1 MLHESMQ
8 SSWLPRDNAQ
18 TPETAAAS
26 GAADSSP
33 DGAPSTTPATTGN
46 TLGTT
51 PTTAPHTRTAAATH
65 ATPATKQCYEFFA
78 TCPRGFEQLLARE
91 LASLQLDRI
100 RPLSGRV
107 SFFATVF
114 DGYRAC
120 LCSRIA
126 SRVICVIARVDAS
139 CAEELYQHVSAI
151 RWEDH
156 ITQYTRIAVSAHGT
170 NTKLT
175 NTQFVALKTKDAI
188 VDTCLAHTGWRP
200 EIDVHTPNLTIDVHL
215 SQNRA
220 TIGIDFSGSALCIRG
235 YERKLAAPR
244 PQAAGKSSVRG
255 GLSGRGFLAANPFD
269 KHKSAAS
276 SPSLRSDYA
285 CALLSYAR
293 WFAACRHPHPTLVV
307 LSTSH
312 KELIVE
318 AVAQA
323 LGVAPGKQR
332 MHWGFEGWKQHNAQS
347 WKRALAQS
355 ETHERTQQEQVGC
368 VHVQV
373 LTIDAAHTMRTDA
386 LIAALRSYGVN
397 PDYVDIRSAP
407 LDAGAQPA
415 KGMAQKTATGTRT
428 DGAAAD
434 EQEPCYIADVTAAHV
449 YNDAAC
455 CQALVQLRSF
465 IAYVDAQTQ
474 TLTQIHVQK
483 PAQTQPQTDA
493 TGPAL
498 AQPQLQEELQE
509 QLKTQAAAVVY
520 APADLLALLRETH
533 YPMQQ
538 APLLTQKGRDS
549 MTFAQ
554 LRGNAHTKAQVV
566 LAGDFS
572 NGEKRTY
579 SVLDEGAQQFA
590 DRLKKMY
597 KQRRSAAQAQ
607 DVSCYRIYDCDLP
620 DFALSI
626 DMYTEDAGYLSEFG
640 RGHHEP
646 AQFLMIDE
654 YAAPR
659 EIDANKAKRRLY
671 DAIQLAS
678 FICNVPYTRIYV
690 NKRTRSKGG
699 SQYSEQAQS
708 LKTAPKARM
717 NSSDDRDGRGALTR
731 IPAGAHLIDEG
742 GLCFEVNF
750 TERHD
755 CGIFL
760 DLRDIRSE
768 IRETAK
774 QTHGSKRFLNLFA
787 YTGTSTCYAAD
798 GGAKFTTTVDMSAP
812 SLAWARRN
820 MARNGF
826 TGSEHEFV
834 QADVLE
840 WVQDMRHSAN
850 RWDLILCDV
859 PTFSNSSRM
868 KRSSWDVQRDHA
880 ELIITLSRLLT
891 KNGKAIFS
899 CNLRTF
905 TLDADTLAKARV
917 HVEPLGSASV
927 PFDFARSKHVH
938 RAFIITREQ
947 SA

>member
-1 MLHESMQ
+1 MLYESMQ
-8 SSWLPRDNAQ
+8 SSLLPRDNEQ
-18 TPETAAAS
+18 TNKASAARDALADASTSTA
-26 GAADSSP
+26 
-33 DGAPSTTPATTGN
+33 
-46 TLGTT
+46 
-51 PTTAPHTRTAAATH
+51 TAE
-65 ATPATKQCYEFFA
+65 QCYEFFA

-91 LASLQLDRI
+91 LASLQLERI

-107 SFFATVF
+107 SFFGTVP

-126 SRVICVIARVDAS
+126 SRIICVIARVDAS
-139 CAEELYQHVSAI
+139 CAEELYHNVCAI

-200 EIDVHTPNLTIDVHL
+200 EIDVHSPNLTIDVHL

-220 TIGIDFSGSALCIRG
+220 TVGIDFSGTALCIRG

-244 PQAAGKSSVRG
+244 PQGAGKSSVRG
-255 GLSGRGFLAANPFD
+255 GFSGRGFSDRGFLAANSFD
-269 KHKSAAS
+269 KRTSAAA

-293 WFAACRHPHPTLVV
+293 WFATCRHPHPTLVV

-355 ETHERTQQEQVGC
+355 ETQERAQQEQVGC

-407 LDAGAQPA
+407 LDASARSA
-415 KGMAQKTATGTRT
+415 NVIARKTAGTN
-428 DGAAAD
+428 
-434 EQEPCYIADVTAAHV
+434 EQELCYIADVTAAHV
-449 YNDAAC
+449 HNDAAC
-455 CQALVQLRSF
+455 CQALAQLRSF
-465 IAYVDAQTQ
+465 IAYVDAQAQTQ
-474 TLTQIHVQK
+474 AQEQLETGATEPVSANTQLQE
-483 PAQTQPQTDA
+483 QTQPQ
-493 TGPAL
+493 
-498 AQPQLQEELQE
+498 AQ
-509 QLKTQAAAVVY
+509 TQAAAVVY

-549 MTFAQ
+549 MTCAQ
-554 LRGNAHTKAQVV
+554 LKGNAHTQAQVV
-566 LAGDFS
+566 LAGDFT
-572 NGEKRTY
+572 NGEKRSY

-597 KQRRSAAQAQ
+597 KQRRAAAQAQ

-626 DMYTEDAGYLSEFG
+626 DMYAEDADYVREFG

-659 EIDANKAKRRLY
+659 EIDAHKAKRRLY

-678 FICNVPYTRIYV
+678 LICNVPYARIYV
-690 NKRTRSKGG
+690 HKRTRAKGG

-708 LKTAPKARM
+708 TKFAPKPRID
-717 NSSDDRDGRGALTR
+717 SRDERDECRALTR

-768 IRETAK
+768 IREMAK

>member
-1 MLHESMQ
+1 MLYESMQ
-8 SSWLPRDNAQ
+8 SSLLPRDNEQTNKASAARDAQ
-18 TPETAAAS
+18 ADAS
-26 GAADSSP
+26 T
-33 DGAPSTTPATTGN
+33 STATTE
-46 TLGTT
+46 
-51 PTTAPHTRTAAATH
+51 
-65 ATPATKQCYEFFA
+65 QCYEFFA

-91 LASLQLDRI
+91 LASLQLERI

-107 SFFATVF
+107 SFFGTVP

-120 LCSRIA
+120 VCSRIA
-126 SRVICVIARVDAS
+126 SRIICVIARVDAS
-139 CAEELYQHVSAI
+139 CAEELYHNVCAI

-200 EIDVHTPNLTIDVHL
+200 EIDVHSPNLTIDVHL

-220 TIGIDFSGSALCIRG
+220 TVGIDFSGTALCIRG

-244 PQAAGKSSVRG
+244 PQGAGKSSVRG
-255 GLSGRGFLAANPFD
+255 EFSGRGISDRGFLAANSFD
-269 KHKSAAS
+269 KRTSAAA

-293 WFAACRHPHPTLVV
+293 WFATCRHPHPTLVV

-355 ETHERTQQEQVGC
+355 ETHERAQQEQVGC

-407 LDAGAQPA
+407 LDASARSA
-415 KGMAQKTATGTRT
+415 NVIAQKTAGTNAS
-428 DGAAAD
+428 AATN

-449 YNDAAC
+449 HNDASC
-455 CQALVQLRSF
+455 CQALAQLRSF
-465 IAYVDAQTQ
+465 IAYVDAQAQTQ
-474 TLTQIHVQK
+474 AQEQLETGATEPVSANTQLQEQTQ
-483 PAQTQPQTDA
+483 PQAQTQP
-493 TGPAL
+493 
-498 AQPQLQEELQE
+498 
-509 QLKTQAAAVVY
+509 AAVVY

-538 APLLTQKGRDS
+538 EPLLTQKGRDS

-554 LRGNAHTKAQVV
+554 LRENARTRTHVV

-678 FICNVPYTRIYV
+678 LICNVPYTRIYV
-690 NKRTRSKGG
+690 HKRTRAKGG

-768 IRETAK
+768 IREMAK

-812 SLAWARRN
+812 SLAWAQRN

-826 TGSEHEFV
+826 TGSEYEFV

-905 TLDADTLAKARV
+905 TLDADTLEKARV

-938 RAFIITREQ
+938 HAFIITREQ

>member
-1 MLHESMQ
+1 MLYESMQ
-8 SSWLPRDNAQ
+8 SSLLPRDNEQ
-18 TPETAAAS
+18 TNKASAARDALADASTSTA
-26 GAADSSP
+26 
-33 DGAPSTTPATTGN
+33 
-46 TLGTT
+46 
-51 PTTAPHTRTAAATH
+51 TAE
-65 ATPATKQCYEFFA
+65 QCYEFFA

-91 LASLQLDRI
+91 LASLQLERI

-107 SFFATVF
+107 SFFGTVP

-126 SRVICVIARVDAS
+126 SRIICVIARVDAS
-139 CAEELYQHVSAI
+139 CAEALYHNVCAI

-200 EIDVHTPNLTIDVHL
+200 EIDVHSPNLTIDVHL

-220 TIGIDFSGSALCIRG
+220 TVGIDFSGTALCIRG

-244 PQAAGKSSVRG
+244 PQGAGKSSVRG
-255 GLSGRGFLAANPFD
+255 GFSGRGISDRGFLAANSFD
-269 KHKSAAS
+269 KRTSAAA

-293 WFAACRHPHPTLVV
+293 WFATCRHPHPTLVV

-355 ETHERTQQEQVGC
+355 ETHERAQQEQVGR

-407 LDAGAQPA
+407 LDASARSA
-415 KGMAQKTATGTRT
+415 NVIAQKTAGTNAS
-428 DGAAAD
+428 AATN

-449 YNDAAC
+449 HNDASC
-455 CQALVQLRSF
+455 CQALAQLRSF
-465 IAYVDAQTQ
+465 IAYVDAQAQTQ
-474 TLTQIHVQK
+474 AQEQLETGATEPVSANTQLQEQTQ
-483 PAQTQPQTDA
+483 PQAQTQP
-493 TGPAL
+493 
-498 AQPQLQEELQE
+498 
-509 QLKTQAAAVVY
+509 AAVVY

-538 APLLTQKGRDS
+538 EPLLTQKGRDS

-554 LRGNAHTKAQVV
+554 LRENARTRTHVV

-678 FICNVPYTRIYV
+678 LICNVPYTRIYV
-690 NKRTRSKGG
+690 HKRTRAKGG

-768 IRETAK
+768 IREMAK

-812 SLAWARRN
+812 SLAWAQRN

-826 TGSEHEFV
+826 TGSEHDFV

-917 HVEPLGSASV
+917 HVEPLGNASV

-938 RAFIITREQ
+938 HAFIITREQ

>member
-1 MLHESMQ
+1 MLYESMQ
-8 SSWLPRDNAQ
+8 SSLLPRDNEQTNKASAARDAQ
-18 TPETAAAS
+18 ADASTSTA
-26 GAADSSP
+26 
-33 DGAPSTTPATTGN
+33 
-46 TLGTT
+46 
-51 PTTAPHTRTAAATH
+51 TAE
-65 ATPATKQCYEFFA
+65 QCYEFFA

-91 LASLQLDRI
+91 LASLQLERI

-107 SFFATVF
+107 SFFGTVP

-126 SRVICVIARVDAS
+126 SRIICVIARVDAS
-139 CAEELYQHVSAI
+139 CAEELYHNVCAI

-200 EIDVHTPNLTIDVHL
+200 EIDVHSPNLTIDVHL

-220 TIGIDFSGSALCIRG
+220 TVGIDFSGTALCIRG

-244 PQAAGKSSVRG
+244 PQGAGKSSVRG
-255 GLSGRGFLAANPFD
+255 GFSGRGFSDRGFFAANSFD
-269 KHKSAAS
+269 KRTSAAA

-293 WFAACRHPHPTLVV
+293 WFATCRHPHPTLVV

-318 AVAQA
+318 AIAQA

-355 ETHERTQQEQVGC
+355 ETQERAQQEQVEC

-373 LTIDAAHTMRTDA
+373 LTIDATHTMRTDA

-407 LDAGAQPA
+407 LDASARSA
-415 KGMAQKTATGTRT
+415 NVIARKTAGTNAS
-428 DGAAAD
+428 AATN

-449 YNDAAC
+449 HNDAAC
-455 CQALVQLRSF
+455 CQALAQLRSF
-465 IAYVDAQTQ
+465 IAYVDAQAQTQ
-474 TLTQIHVQK
+474 AQEQLETGATEPVSANTQLQEQTQ
-483 PAQTQPQTDA
+483 PQAQTQP
-493 TGPAL
+493 
-498 AQPQLQEELQE
+498 
-509 QLKTQAAAVVY
+509 AAVVY

-538 APLLTQKGRDS
+538 EPLLTQKGRDS

-554 LRGNAHTKAQVV
+554 LRENARTRTHVV

-678 FICNVPYTRIYV
+678 LICNVPYTRIYV
-690 NKRTRSKGG
+690 HKRTRAKGG

-768 IRETAK
+768 IREMAK

-812 SLAWARRN
+812 SLAWAQRN

-905 TLDADTLAKARV
+905 TLDADTLEKARV
-917 HVEPLGSASV
+917 HVEPLGNASV

-938 RAFIITREQ
+938 HAFIITREQ
-947 SA
+947 NA

>member
-1 MLHESMQ
+1 MLYESMQ
-8 SSWLPRDNAQ
+8 SSMLPRDNEQ
-18 TPETAAAS
+18 TNKASAARDALADASTSTA
-26 GAADSSP
+26 
-33 DGAPSTTPATTGN
+33 
-46 TLGTT
+46 
-51 PTTAPHTRTAAATH
+51 TAE
-65 ATPATKQCYEFFA
+65 QCYEFFA

-107 SFFATVF
+107 SFFGTVF

-126 SRVICVIARVDAS
+126 SRIICVIARVDAS
-139 CAEELYQHVSAI
+139 CAEELYQHVCAI

-200 EIDVHTPNLTIDVHL
+200 EIDVHAPNLTIDVHL

-220 TIGIDFSGSALCIRG
+220 TVGIDFSGTALCIRG

-244 PQAAGKSSVRG
+244 PQAAGKSGVRG

-355 ETHERTQQEQVGC
+355 ETHERAQQEQVEC

-415 KGMAQKTATGTRT
+415 KANVQKTAAAGAGTGTRT

-449 YNDAAC
+449 HNDAAC

-465 IAYVDAQTQ
+465 IAYVDVQTQ
-474 TLTQIHVQK
+474 T
-483 PAQTQPQTDA
+483 QP
-493 TGPAL
+493 
-498 AQPQLQEELQE
+498 QEELQE

-549 MTFAQ
+549 MTCAQ
-554 LRGNAHTKAQVV
+554 LKGNAHTQAQVV
-566 LAGDFS
+566 LAGDFT
-572 NGEKRTY
+572 NGEKRSY

-597 KQRRSAAQAQ
+597 KQRRAAAQAQ

-626 DMYTEDAGYLSEFG
+626 DMYAEDADYVREFG
-640 RGHHEP
+640 RAYHEP

-659 EIDANKAKRRLY
+659 EIDAHKAKRRLY

-678 FICNVPYTRIYV
+678 LICNVPYARIYV
-690 NKRTRSKGG
+690 HKRTRAKGG

-708 LKTAPKARM
+708 TKFVPKPRID
-717 NSSDDRDGRGALTR
+717 SRDDCDERRVLTR
-731 IPAGAHLIDEG
+731 IPAGSHLIDEG

-768 IRETAK
+768 IREMAK

>member
-18 TPETAAAS
+18 ANETAAASGAAS

-33 DGAPSTTPATTGN
+33 DGAPSTSPATAGTTLDTTPAT
-46 TLGTT
+46 
-51 PTTAPHTRTAAATH
+51 APHARTAAAH
-65 ATPATKQCYEFFA
+65 ATPTTKQCYEFFA

-107 SFFATVF
+107 SFFGTVF

-126 SRVICVIARVDAS
+126 SRIICVIARVDAS
-139 CAEELYQHVSAI
+139 CAEELYQHVCAI

-200 EIDVHTPNLTIDVHL
+200 EIDVHAPNLTIDVHL

-220 TIGIDFSGSALCIRG
+220 TVGIDFSGTALCIRG

-244 PQAAGKSSVRG
+244 PQAAGKSGVRG
-255 GLSGRGFLAANPFD
+255 GLSGRGFLAANSFD
-269 KHKSAAS
+269 KRTSAAA

-293 WFAACRHPHPTLVV
+293 WFATCRHPHPTLVV

-355 ETHERTQQEQVGC
+355 ETQERAQQEQVGC

-407 LDAGAQPA
+407 LDASARSA
-415 KGMAQKTATGTRT
+415 NVIARKTAGTNAS
-428 DGAAAD
+428 AATN

-449 YNDAAC
+449 HNDASC
-455 CQALVQLRSF
+455 CQALAQLRSF
-465 IAYVDAQTQ
+465 IAYVDAQAQTQ
-474 TLTQIHVQK
+474 AQEQLETGATEPVSANTQLQEQTQ
-483 PAQTQPQTDA
+483 PQAQTQP
-493 TGPAL
+493 
-498 AQPQLQEELQE
+498 
-509 QLKTQAAAVVY
+509 AAVVY

-538 APLLTQKGRDS
+538 EPLLTQKGRDS

-554 LRGNAHTKAQVV
+554 LRENARTRTHVV

-678 FICNVPYTRIYV
+678 LICNVPYTRIYV
-690 NKRTRSKGG
+690 HKRTRAKGG

-717 NSSDDRDGRGALTR
+717 NSSDDRNGRGALTR

-768 IRETAK
+768 IREMAK

>member
-1 MLHESMQ
+1 MLYESMQ
-8 SSWLPRDNAQ
+8 SSMLPRDNEQ
-18 TPETAAAS
+18 TNKASAARDALADASTSTA
-26 GAADSSP
+26 
-33 DGAPSTTPATTGN
+33 
-46 TLGTT
+46 
-51 PTTAPHTRTAAATH
+51 TAE
-65 ATPATKQCYEFFA
+65 QCYEFFA

-107 SFFATVF
+107 SFFGTVF

-126 SRVICVIARVDAS
+126 SRIICVIARVDAS
-139 CAEELYQHVSAI
+139 CAEELYQHVCAI

-200 EIDVHTPNLTIDVHL
+200 EIDVHAPNLTIDVHL

-220 TIGIDFSGSALCIRG
+220 TVGIDFSGTALCIRG

-244 PQAAGKSSVRG
+244 PQAAGKSGVRG

-355 ETHERTQQEQVGC
+355 ETHERAQQEQVEC

-415 KGMAQKTATGTRT
+415 KANVQKTAAAGAGTGTRT

-449 YNDAAC
+449 HNDAAC

-465 IAYVDAQTQ
+465 IAYVDVQTQ
-474 TLTQIHVQK
+474 TLTQTHVQK
-483 PAQTQPQTDA
+483 PAQTQP
-493 TGPAL
+493 
-498 AQPQLQEELQE
+498 QEELQE

-549 MTFAQ
+549 MTCAQ
-554 LRGNAHTKAQVV
+554 LRGNARTQAQVV
-566 LAGDFS
+566 LAGDFT

-597 KQRRSAAQAQ
+597 KQRRAAAQAQ

-626 DMYTEDAGYLSEFG
+626 DMYAEDADYVREFG

-659 EIDANKAKRRLY
+659 EIDAHKAKRRLY

-678 FICNVPYTRIYV
+678 LICNVPYARIYV
-690 NKRTRSKGG
+690 HKRTRAKGG

-708 LKTAPKARM
+708 TKFAPKPRID
-717 NSSDDRDGRGALTR
+717 SRDERDECRALTR

-768 IRETAK
+768 IREMAK

>member
-18 TPETAAAS
+18 ANETAAASGAAS

-33 DGAPSTTPATTGN
+33 DGAPSTSPATAGTTLDTTPAT
-46 TLGTT
+46 
-51 PTTAPHTRTAAATH
+51 APHARTAAAH
-65 ATPATKQCYEFFA
+65 ATPTTKQCYEFFA

-91 LASLQLDRI
+91 LASLQLDRV

-126 SRVICVIARVDAS
+126 SRIICVIARVDAS
-139 CAEELYQHVSAI
+139 CAEELYQHVCAI

-200 EIDVHTPNLTIDVHL
+200 EIDVHAPNLTIDVHL

-220 TIGIDFSGSALCIRG
+220 TVGIDFSGTALCIRG

-244 PQAAGKSSVRG
+244 PQAAGKSGVRG
-255 GLSGRGFLAANPFD
+255 GLSGRGFLAANSFD
-269 KHKSAAS
+269 KRTSAAA

-293 WFAACRHPHPTLVV
+293 WFATCRHPHPTLVV

-355 ETHERTQQEQVGC
+355 ETQERAQQEQVGC

-407 LDAGAQPA
+407 LDASARSA
-415 KGMAQKTATGTRT
+415 NVIARKTAGTNAS
-428 DGAAAD
+428 AATN

-449 YNDAAC
+449 HNDASC
-455 CQALVQLRSF
+455 CQALAQLRSF
-465 IAYVDAQTQ
+465 IAYVDAQAQTQ
-474 TLTQIHVQK
+474 AQEQLETGATEPVSANTQLQEQTQ
-483 PAQTQPQTDA
+483 PQAQTQP
-493 TGPAL
+493 
-498 AQPQLQEELQE
+498 
-509 QLKTQAAAVVY
+509 AAVVY

-538 APLLTQKGRDS
+538 EPLLTQKGRDS

-554 LRGNAHTKAQVV
+554 LRENARTRTHVV

-678 FICNVPYTRIYV
+678 LICNVPYTRIYV
-690 NKRTRSKGG
+690 HKRTRAKGG

-717 NSSDDRDGRGALTR
+717 NSSDDRNGRGALTR

-768 IRETAK
+768 IREMAK

-905 TLDADTLAKARV
+905 TLDADTLEKARV

>member
-1 MLHESMQ
+1 MLYESMQ
-8 SSWLPRDNAQ
+8 SSLLPRNNEQ
-18 TPETAAAS
+18 TNKASAARDALADASTSTA
-26 GAADSSP
+26 
-33 DGAPSTTPATTGN
+33 
-46 TLGTT
+46 
-51 PTTAPHTRTAAATH
+51 TAE
-65 ATPATKQCYEFFA
+65 QCYEFFA

-91 LASLQLDRI
+91 LASLQLERI

-126 SRVICVIARVDAS
+126 SRIICVIARVDAS
-139 CAEELYQHVSAI
+139 CAEELYHNVCAI

-200 EIDVHTPNLTIDVHL
+200 EIDVHSPNLIIDVHL

-220 TIGIDFSGSALCIRG
+220 TVGIDFSGTALCIRG

-244 PQAAGKSSVRG
+244 PQGAGKSSVRG
-255 GLSGRGFLAANPFD
+255 GFSGRGFSDRGFLAANPFD
-269 KHKSAAS
+269 KRTSAAA

-293 WFAACRHPHPTLVV
+293 WFATCRHPHPTLVV

-355 ETHERTQQEQVGC
+355 ETQERAQQEQVGC

-373 LTIDAAHTMRTDA
+373 LTIDAAYIMRTDA

-397 PDYVDIRSAP
+397 PDYVNIRSAP
-407 LDAGAQPA
+407 LDASARSA
-415 KGMAQKTATGTRT
+415 NVIAQKTAGTNAS
-428 DGAAAD
+428 AATN

-449 YNDAAC
+449 HNDAAC
-455 CQALVQLRSF
+455 CQALAQLRSF
-465 IAYVDAQTQ
+465 IAYVDAQAQTPAQEQLETGATEPVSANTQ
-474 TLTQIHVQK
+474 LQEQTQPQ
-483 PAQTQPQTDA
+483 AQTQP
-493 TGPAL
+493 
-498 AQPQLQEELQE
+498 
-509 QLKTQAAAVVY
+509 AAVVY

-538 APLLTQKGRDS
+538 EPLLTQKGRDS

-554 LRGNAHTKAQVV
+554 LRENARTRTHVV

-597 KQRRSAAQAQ
+597 KQRRSAAQTQ

-678 FICNVPYTRIYV
+678 LICNVPYTHIYV
-690 NKRTRSKGG
+690 HKRTRSKGG
-699 SQYSEQAQS
+699 SQYSKQAQS

-717 NSSDDRDGRGALTR
+717 NSSDNRDGRGALTR

-768 IRETAK
+768 IREMAK

-812 SLAWARRN
+812 SLAWAQRN

-905 TLDADTLAKARV
+905 TLDADTLEKARV

-938 RAFIITREQ
+938 HAFIITREQ

>member
-1 MLHESMQ
+1 MLYESMQ
-8 SSWLPRDNAQ
+8 SSMLPRDNEQ
-18 TPETAAAS
+18 TNKASAARDALADASTSTA
-26 GAADSSP
+26 
-33 DGAPSTTPATTGN
+33 
-46 TLGTT
+46 
-51 PTTAPHTRTAAATH
+51 TAE
-65 ATPATKQCYEFFA
+65 QCYEFFA

-107 SFFATVF
+107 SFFGTVF

-126 SRVICVIARVDAS
+126 SRIICVIARVDAS
-139 CAEELYQHVSAI
+139 CAEELYQHVCAI

-200 EIDVHTPNLTIDVHL
+200 EIDVHAPNLTIDVHL

-220 TIGIDFSGSALCIRG
+220 TVGIDFSGTALCIRG

-244 PQAAGKSSVRG
+244 PQAAGKSGVRG

-355 ETHERTQQEQVGC
+355 ETHERAQQEQVEC

-415 KGMAQKTATGTRT
+415 KANVQKTAAAGAGTGTRT

-449 YNDAAC
+449 HNDAAC
-455 CQALVQLRSF
+455 CQALAQLRSF
-465 IAYVDAQTQ
+465 IAYVDVQTQ
-474 TLTQIHVQK
+474 T
-483 PAQTQPQTDA
+483 QP
-493 TGPAL
+493 
-498 AQPQLQEELQE
+498 QEELQE

-549 MTFAQ
+549 MTCAQ
-554 LRGNAHTKAQVV
+554 LKGNAHTQAQVV
-566 LAGDFS
+566 LAGDFT
-572 NGEKRTY
+572 NGEKRSY

-597 KQRRSAAQAQ
+597 KQRRAAAQAQ

-626 DMYTEDAGYLSEFG
+626 DMYAEDADYVREFG
-640 RGHHEP
+640 RAYHEP

-659 EIDANKAKRRLY
+659 EIDAHKAKRRLY

-678 FICNVPYTRIYV
+678 LICNVPYARIYV
-690 NKRTRSKGG
+690 HKRTRAKGG

-708 LKTAPKARM
+708 TKFVPKPRID
-717 NSSDDRDGRGALTR
+717 SRDDCDERRVLTR
-731 IPAGAHLIDEG
+731 IPAGSHLIDEG

-768 IRETAK
+768 IREMAK

-812 SLAWARRN
+812 SLAWAQRN

>member
-1 MLHESMQ
+1 
-8 SSWLPRDNAQ
+8 
-18 TPETAAAS
+18 
-26 GAADSSP
+26 
-33 DGAPSTTPATTGN
+33 
-46 TLGTT
+46 
-51 PTTAPHTRTAAATH
+51 
-65 ATPATKQCYEFFA
+65 
-78 TCPRGFEQLLARE
+78 
-91 LASLQLDRI
+91 
-100 RPLSGRV
+100 
-107 SFFATVF
+107 
-114 DGYRAC
+114 
-120 LCSRIA
+120 
-126 SRVICVIARVDAS
+126 
-139 CAEELYQHVSAI
+139 
-151 RWEDH
+151 
-156 ITQYTRIAVSAHGT
+156 
-170 NTKLT
+170 
-175 NTQFVALKTKDAI
+175 
-188 VDTCLAHTGWRP
+188 
-200 EIDVHTPNLTIDVHL
+200 
-215 SQNRA
+215 
-220 TIGIDFSGSALCIRG
+220 
-235 YERKLAAPR
+235 
-244 PQAAGKSSVRG
+244 
-255 GLSGRGFLAANPFD
+255 
-269 KHKSAAS
+269 
-276 SPSLRSDYA
+276 
-285 CALLSYAR
+285 
-293 WFAACRHPHPTLVV
+293 
-307 LSTSH
+307 
-312 KELIVE
+312 
-318 AVAQA
+318 
-323 LGVAPGKQR
+323 

-355 ETHERTQQEQVGC
+355 ETQEHAQQEQVGC

-373 LTIDAAHTMRTDA
+373 LTIDAAHIMRTDA

-407 LDAGAQPA
+407 LDASARSA
-415 KGMAQKTATGTRT
+415 NVIARKTAGTNAS
-428 DGAAAD
+428 AATN

-449 YNDAAC
+449 HNDASC
-455 CQALVQLRSF
+455 CQALAQLRSF
-465 IAYVDAQTQ
+465 IAYVDAQAQTPAQEQLETGATEPVSANTQ
-474 TLTQIHVQK
+474 LQEQTQPQ
-483 PAQTQPQTDA
+483 AQTQP
-493 TGPAL
+493 
-498 AQPQLQEELQE
+498 
-509 QLKTQAAAVVY
+509 AAVVY

-538 APLLTQKGRDS
+538 EPLLTQKGRDS

-554 LRGNAHTKAQVV
+554 LRENARTRTHVV

-678 FICNVPYTRIYV
+678 LICNVPYTRIYV
-690 NKRTRSKGG
+690 HKRTRAKGG

-717 NSSDDRDGRGALTR
+717 NSSDDRNGRGALTR
-731 IPAGAHLIDEG
+731 IPAGAHLINEG

-768 IRETAK
+768 IREMAK

-812 SLAWARRN
+812 SLAWAQRN

-938 RAFIITREQ
+938 HAFIITREQ

>member
-1 MLHESMQ
+1 MLYESMQ
-8 SSWLPRDNAQ
+8 SSLLPRDNEQ
-18 TPETAAAS
+18 TNKASAARDALADASTSTA
-26 GAADSSP
+26 
-33 DGAPSTTPATTGN
+33 
-46 TLGTT
+46 
-51 PTTAPHTRTAAATH
+51 TAE
-65 ATPATKQCYEFFA
+65 QCYEFFA

-91 LASLQLDRI
+91 LASLQLERI

-107 SFFATVF
+107 SFFATVP

-126 SRVICVIARVDAS
+126 SRIICVIARVDAS
-139 CAEELYQHVSAI
+139 CAEELYHNVCAI

-170 NTKLT
+170 NTNLT

-200 EIDVHTPNLTIDVHL
+200 EINVHSPNLTIDVHL

-220 TIGIDFSGSALCIRG
+220 TVGIDFSGTALCIRG

-244 PQAAGKSSVRG
+244 PQGAGKSSVRG
-255 GLSGRGFLAANPFD
+255 GFSDRGFSDRSFLAANSFD
-269 KHKSAAS
+269 KRTSSAA

-293 WFAACRHPHPTLVV
+293 WFATCRHPHPTLVV

-347 WKRALAQS
+347 WKHALAQS
-355 ETHERTQQEQVGC
+355 ETQERAHQEQVEC

-407 LDAGAQPA
+407 LDASARSA
-415 KGMAQKTATGTRT
+415 KAKVQKTAATN
-428 DGAAAD
+428 

-449 YNDAAC
+449 HNDAAC
-455 CQALVQLRSF
+455 CQALVQLRNF
-465 IAYVDAQTQ
+465 IAYVDAQ
-474 TLTQIHVQK
+474 
-483 PAQTQPQTDA
+483 AQTQA
-493 TGPAL
+493 
-498 AQPQLQEELQE
+498 QE
-509 QLKTQAAAVVY
+509 QLKTSTTEPVSANTQLQEQTQAQEQTHPQPAAVVY

-538 APLLTQKGRDS
+538 EPLLTQKGRDS

-554 LRGNAHTKAQVV
+554 LRENARTRTQVV

-597 KQRRSAAQAQ
+597 KQRRSAAQTQ

-678 FICNVPYTRIYV
+678 LICNVPYTRIYV
-690 NKRTRSKGG
+690 HKRTRAKGG

-768 IRETAK
+768 IRELAK

-812 SLAWARRN
+812 SLAWAQRN

-826 TGSEHEFV
+826 TGNEHEFV

-905 TLDADTLAKARV
+905 TLDADTLAKAHV
-917 HVEPLGSASV
+917 HVEPLGNASI

-938 RAFIITREQ
+938 HAFIITREQ

>member
-1 MLHESMQ
+1 MLYESMQ
-8 SSWLPRDNAQ
+8 SSLLPRDNEQ
-18 TPETAAAS
+18 TNKASAARDALADASTSTA
-26 GAADSSP
+26 
-33 DGAPSTTPATTGN
+33 
-46 TLGTT
+46 
-51 PTTAPHTRTAAATH
+51 TAE
-65 ATPATKQCYEFFA
+65 QCYEFFA

-91 LASLQLDRI
+91 LASLQLERI

-107 SFFATVF
+107 SFFGTVP

-126 SRVICVIARVDAS
+126 SRIICVIARVDAS
-139 CAEELYQHVSAI
+139 CAEELYHNVCAI

-200 EIDVHTPNLTIDVHL
+200 EIDVHAPNLTIDVHL

-220 TIGIDFSGSALCIRG
+220 TVGIDFSGTALCIRG

-244 PQAAGKSSVRG
+244 PQGAGKSSVRG
-255 GLSGRGFLAANPFD
+255 GFSGRGFSDRGFLAANPFD
-269 KHKSAAS
+269 KRTSAAA

-293 WFAACRHPHPTLVV
+293 WFATCRHPHPTLVV

-318 AVAQA
+318 AVAQS

-355 ETHERTQQEQVGC
+355 ETQERAQQEQVGR

-407 LDAGAQPA
+407 LDASARSA
-415 KGMAQKTATGTRT
+415 NVIARKTAGTNAS
-428 DGAAAD
+428 AATN

-449 YNDAAC
+449 HNDAAC
-455 CQALVQLRSF
+455 CQALAQLRSF
-465 IAYVDAQTQ
+465 IAYVDAQAQTQ
-474 TLTQIHVQK
+474 AQEQLETGATEPVSANTQLQEQTQ
-483 PAQTQPQTDA
+483 PQAQTQP
-493 TGPAL
+493 
-498 AQPQLQEELQE
+498 
-509 QLKTQAAAVVY
+509 AAVVY

-538 APLLTQKGRDS
+538 EPLLTQKGRDS

-554 LRGNAHTKAQVV
+554 LRENARTRTHVV

-678 FICNVPYTRIYV
+678 LICNVPYTRIYV
-690 NKRTRSKGG
+690 NKRTRAKGG

-768 IRETAK
+768 IREMAK

-812 SLAWARRN
+812 SLAWAQRN

>member
-1 MLHESMQ
+1 MLYESMQ
-8 SSWLPRDNAQ
+8 SSMLPRDNEQ
-18 TPETAAAS
+18 TNKASAARDALADASTSTA
-26 GAADSSP
+26 
-33 DGAPSTTPATTGN
+33 
-46 TLGTT
+46 
-51 PTTAPHTRTAAATH
+51 TAE
-65 ATPATKQCYEFFA
+65 QCYEFFA

-107 SFFATVF
+107 SFFGTVF

-126 SRVICVIARVDAS
+126 SRIICVIARVDAS
-139 CAEELYQHVSAI
+139 CAEELYQHVCAI

-200 EIDVHTPNLTIDVHL
+200 EIDVHAPNLTIDVHL

-220 TIGIDFSGSALCIRG
+220 TVGIDFSGTALCIRG

-244 PQAAGKSSVRG
+244 PQAAGKSGVRG

-355 ETHERTQQEQVGC
+355 ETHERAQQEQVEC

-415 KGMAQKTATGTRT
+415 KANVQKTAAAGAGTGTRT

-449 YNDAAC
+449 HNDAAC

-465 IAYVDAQTQ
+465 IAYVDVQTQ
-474 TLTQIHVQK
+474 T
-483 PAQTQPQTDA
+483 QP
-493 TGPAL
+493 
-498 AQPQLQEELQE
+498 QEELQE

-549 MTFAQ
+549 MTCAQ
-554 LRGNAHTKAQVV
+554 LKGNAHTQAQVV
-566 LAGDFS
+566 LAGDFT
-572 NGEKRTY
+572 NGEKRSY

-597 KQRRSAAQAQ
+597 KQRRAAAQAQ

-626 DMYTEDAGYLSEFG
+626 DMYAEDADYVREFG
-640 RGHHEP
+640 RAYHEP

-659 EIDANKAKRRLY
+659 EIDAHKAKRRLY

-678 FICNVPYTRIYV
+678 LICNVPYTRIYV
-690 NKRTRSKGG
+690 HKRTRSKGG

-731 IPAGAHLIDEG
+731 IPAGAHLIDES

-768 IRETAK
+768 IREMAK

-812 SLAWARRN
+812 SLAWAQRN

>member
-1 MLHESMQ
+1 MLYESMQ
-8 SSWLPRDNAQ
+8 SSMLPRDNEQ
-18 TPETAAAS
+18 TNKASAARDALADASTSTA
-26 GAADSSP
+26 
-33 DGAPSTTPATTGN
+33 
-46 TLGTT
+46 
-51 PTTAPHTRTAAATH
+51 TAE
-65 ATPATKQCYEFFA
+65 QCYEFFA

-107 SFFATVF
+107 SFFGTVF

-126 SRVICVIARVDAS
+126 SRIICVIARVDAS
-139 CAEELYQHVSAI
+139 CAEELYQHVCAI

-200 EIDVHTPNLTIDVHL
+200 EIDVHAPNLTIDVHL

-220 TIGIDFSGSALCIRG
+220 TVGIDFSGTALCIRG

-244 PQAAGKSSVRG
+244 PQAAGKSGVRG

-355 ETHERTQQEQVGC
+355 ETHERAQQEQVEC

-415 KGMAQKTATGTRT
+415 KANVQKTAAAGAGTGTRT

-449 YNDAAC
+449 HNDAAC

-465 IAYVDAQTQ
+465 IAYVDVQTQ
-474 TLTQIHVQK
+474 T
-483 PAQTQPQTDA
+483 QP
-493 TGPAL
+493 
-498 AQPQLQEELQE
+498 QEELQE

-549 MTFAQ
+549 MTCAQ
-554 LRGNAHTKAQVV
+554 LKGNAHTQAQVV
-566 LAGDFS
+566 LAGDFT
-572 NGEKRTY
+572 NGEKRSY

-597 KQRRSAAQAQ
+597 KQRRAAAQAQ

-626 DMYTEDAGYLSEFG
+626 DMYAEDADYVREFG
-640 RGHHEP
+640 RAYHEP

-659 EIDANKAKRRLY
+659 EIDAHKAKRRLY

-678 FICNVPYTRIYV
+678 LICNVPYARIYV
-690 NKRTRSKGG
+690 HKRTRAKGG

-708 LKTAPKARM
+708 TKFVPKPRID
-717 NSSDDRDGRGALTR
+717 SRDDCDERRVLTR
-731 IPAGAHLIDEG
+731 IPAGSHLIDEG

-768 IRETAK
+768 IREMAK

-812 SLAWARRN
+812 SLAWAQRN

-917 HVEPLGSASV
+917 HVEPLGSR
-927 PFDFARSKHVH
+927 ARSEPHH
-938 RAFIITREQ
+938 TSQNA
-947 SA
+947 

>member
-1 MLHESMQ
+1 MLYESMQ
-8 SSWLPRDNAQ
+8 SSLLPRNNEQ
-18 TPETAAAS
+18 TNKASAARDALADASTSTA
-26 GAADSSP
+26 
-33 DGAPSTTPATTGN
+33 
-46 TLGTT
+46 
-51 PTTAPHTRTAAATH
+51 TAE
-65 ATPATKQCYEFFA
+65 QCYEFFA

-91 LASLQLDRI
+91 LASLQLERI

-107 SFFATVF
+107 SFFGTVP

-126 SRVICVIARVDAS
+126 SRIICVIARVDAS
-139 CAEELYQHVSAI
+139 CAEELYHNVCAI

-200 EIDVHTPNLTIDVHL
+200 EIDVHSPNLTIDVHL

-220 TIGIDFSGSALCIRG
+220 TVGIDFSGTALCIRG

-244 PQAAGKSSVRG
+244 PQGAGKSSVRG
-255 GLSGRGFLAANPFD
+255 GFSGRGFSGRGFLAANPFD
-269 KHKSAAS
+269 KRTSAAA

-293 WFAACRHPHPTLVV
+293 WFATCRHPHPTLVV

-312 KELIVE
+312 KELIIE

-355 ETHERTQQEQVGC
+355 ETQERAQQEQVGR

-407 LDAGAQPA
+407 LDASARSA
-415 KGMAQKTATGTRT
+415 NVIARKTAGTNAS
-428 DGAAAD
+428 AATN

-449 YNDAAC
+449 HNDAAC
-455 CQALVQLRSF
+455 CQALAQLRSF
-465 IAYVDAQTQ
+465 IAYVDAQAQTPAQEQLETGATEPVSANTQ
-474 TLTQIHVQK
+474 LQEQTQPQ
-483 PAQTQPQTDA
+483 AQTQP
-493 TGPAL
+493 
-498 AQPQLQEELQE
+498 
-509 QLKTQAAAVVY
+509 AAVVY

-538 APLLTQKGRDS
+538 EPLLTQKGRDS

-554 LRGNAHTKAQVV
+554 LRENARTRTHVV

-678 FICNVPYTRIYV
+678 LICNVPYTRIYV
-690 NKRTRSKGG
+690 HKRTRAKGG

-768 IRETAK
+768 IREMAK

-812 SLAWARRN
+812 SLAWAQRN

-905 TLDADTLAKARV
+905 TLDADTLEKAHV
-917 HVEPLGSASV
+917 HVEPLGNASV

>member
-18 TPETAAAS
+18 TNETAAAS

-33 DGAPSTTPATTGN
+33 DGAPSTTPTTTGN

-126 SRVICVIARVDAS
+126 SRIICVIARVDAS
-139 CAEELYQHVSAI
+139 CAEELYQNVSAI

-200 EIDVHTPNLTIDVHL
+200 EIDVHAPNLTIDVHL

-220 TIGIDFSGSALCIRG
+220 TVGIDFSGTALCIRG

-244 PQAAGKSSVRG
+244 PQAAGKSGVRG

-355 ETHERTQQEQVGC
+355 ETQERAQQEQVGR

-407 LDAGAQPA
+407 LDASARSA
-415 KGMAQKTATGTRT
+415 NVIARKTAGTNAS
-428 DGAAAD
+428 AATN
-434 EQEPCYIADVTAAHV
+434 EQEPCYITDVTAAHV
-449 YNDAAC
+449 HNDAAC
-455 CQALVQLRSF
+455 CQALAQLRSF
-465 IAYVDAQTQ
+465 IAYVDAQAQTPAQEQLETGATEPVSANTQ
-474 TLTQIHVQK
+474 LQEQTQPQ
-483 PAQTQPQTDA
+483 AQTQP
-493 TGPAL
+493 
-498 AQPQLQEELQE
+498 
-509 QLKTQAAAVVY
+509 AAVVY

-538 APLLTQKGRDS
+538 EPLLTQKGRDS

-554 LRGNAHTKAQVV
+554 LRENARTRTHVV

-659 EIDANKAKRRLY
+659 EIDTNKAKRRLY

-678 FICNVPYTRIYV
+678 LICNVPYTRIYV
-690 NKRTRSKGG
+690 HKRTRAKGG

-768 IRETAK
+768 IREMAK

-812 SLAWARRN
+812 SLAWAQRN

-905 TLDADTLAKARV
+905 TLDADTLAKAHV

>member
-1 MLHESMQ
+1 MLYESMQ
-8 SSWLPRDNAQ
+8 SSMLPRDNEQ
-18 TPETAAAS
+18 TNKASAARDALADASTSTA
-26 GAADSSP
+26 
-33 DGAPSTTPATTGN
+33 
-46 TLGTT
+46 
-51 PTTAPHTRTAAATH
+51 TAE
-65 ATPATKQCYEFFA
+65 QCYEFFA

-126 SRVICVIARVDAS
+126 SRIICVIARVDAS
-139 CAEELYQHVSAI
+139 CAEELYQNVSAI

-200 EIDVHTPNLTIDVHL
+200 EIDVHAPNLTIDVHL

-220 TIGIDFSGSALCIRG
+220 TVGIDFSGTALCIRG

-244 PQAAGKSSVRG
+244 PQAAGKSGVRG

-307 LSTSH
+307 LSISH

-355 ETHERTQQEQVGC
+355 ETHERAQQEQVEC

-415 KGMAQKTATGTRT
+415 KANVQKTAAAGAGTGTRT

-449 YNDAAC
+449 HNDAAC

-465 IAYVDAQTQ
+465 IAYVDVQTQ
-474 TLTQIHVQK
+474 T
-483 PAQTQPQTDA
+483 QP
-493 TGPAL
+493 
-498 AQPQLQEELQE
+498 QEELQE

-549 MTFAQ
+549 MTCAQ
-554 LRGNAHTKAQVV
+554 LKGNAHTQAQVV
-566 LAGDFS
+566 LAGDFT
-572 NGEKRTY
+572 NGEKRSY

-597 KQRRSAAQAQ
+597 KQRRAAAQAQ

-626 DMYTEDAGYLSEFG
+626 DMYAEDADYVREFG
-640 RGHHEP
+640 RAYHEP

-659 EIDANKAKRRLY
+659 EIDAHKAKRRLY

-678 FICNVPYTRIYV
+678 LICNVPYARIYV
-690 NKRTRSKGG
+690 HKRTRAKGG

-708 LKTAPKARM
+708 TKFVPKPRID
-717 NSSDDRDGRGALTR
+717 SRDDCDERRVLTR
-731 IPAGAHLIDEG
+731 IPAGSHLIDEG

-768 IRETAK
+768 IREMAK

-812 SLAWARRN
+812 SLAWAQRN

>member
-1 MLHESMQ
+1 MLYESMQ
-8 SSWLPRDNAQ
+8 SSMLPRDNEQ
-18 TPETAAAS
+18 TNKASAARDALADASTSTA
-26 GAADSSP
+26 
-33 DGAPSTTPATTGN
+33 
-46 TLGTT
+46 
-51 PTTAPHTRTAAATH
+51 TAE
-65 ATPATKQCYEFFA
+65 QCYEFFA

-107 SFFATVF
+107 SFFGTVF

-126 SRVICVIARVDAS
+126 SRIICVIARVDAS
-139 CAEELYQHVSAI
+139 CAEELYQHVCAI

-200 EIDVHTPNLTIDVHL
+200 EIDVHAPNLTIDVHL

-220 TIGIDFSGSALCIRG
+220 TVGINFSGTALCIRG

-244 PQAAGKSSVRG
+244 PQAAGKSGVRG

-355 ETHERTQQEQVGC
+355 ETHERAQQEQVEC

-415 KGMAQKTATGTRT
+415 KANVQKTAAAGAGTGTRT

-449 YNDAAC
+449 HNDAAC

-465 IAYVDAQTQ
+465 IAYVDVQTQ
-474 TLTQIHVQK
+474 T
-483 PAQTQPQTDA
+483 QP
-493 TGPAL
+493 
-498 AQPQLQEELQE
+498 QEELQE

-549 MTFAQ
+549 MTCAQ
-554 LRGNAHTKAQVV
+554 LKGNAHTQAQVV
-566 LAGDFS
+566 LAGDFT
-572 NGEKRTY
+572 NGEKRSY

-597 KQRRSAAQAQ
+597 KQRRAAAQAQ

-626 DMYTEDAGYLSEFG
+626 DMYAEDADYVREFG
-640 RGHHEP
+640 RAYHEP

-659 EIDANKAKRRLY
+659 EIDAHKAKRRLY

-678 FICNVPYTRIYV
+678 LICNVPYARIYV
-690 NKRTRSKGG
+690 HKRTRAKGG

-708 LKTAPKARM
+708 TKFVPKPRID
-717 NSSDDRDGRGALTR
+717 SRDDCDERRVLTR
-731 IPAGAHLIDEG
+731 IPAGSHLIDEG

-768 IRETAK
+768 IREMAK

-812 SLAWARRN
+812 SLAWAQRN

>member
-1 MLHESMQ
+1 MLYESMQ
-8 SSWLPRDNAQ
+8 SSMLPRDNEQ
-18 TPETAAAS
+18 TNKASAARDALADASTSTA
-26 GAADSSP
+26 
-33 DGAPSTTPATTGN
+33 
-46 TLGTT
+46 
-51 PTTAPHTRTAAATH
+51 TAE
-65 ATPATKQCYEFFA
+65 QCYEFFA

-107 SFFATVF
+107 SFFGTVF

-126 SRVICVIARVDAS
+126 SRIICVIARVDAS
-139 CAEELYQHVSAI
+139 CAEELYQHVCAI

-188 VDTCLAHTGWRP
+188 VDTCLTHTGWRP
-200 EIDVHTPNLTIDVHL
+200 EIDVHAPNLTIDVHL

-220 TIGIDFSGSALCIRG
+220 TVGIDFSGTALCIRG

-244 PQAAGKSSVRG
+244 PQAAGKSGVRG

-355 ETHERTQQEQVGC
+355 ETHERAQQEQVEC

-415 KGMAQKTATGTRT
+415 KANVQKTAAAGAGTGTRT

-449 YNDAAC
+449 HNDAAC

-465 IAYVDAQTQ
+465 IAYVDVQTQ
-474 TLTQIHVQK
+474 T
-483 PAQTQPQTDA
+483 QP
-493 TGPAL
+493 
-498 AQPQLQEELQE
+498 QEELQE

-549 MTFAQ
+549 MTCAQ
-554 LRGNAHTKAQVV
+554 LKGNAHTQAQVV
-566 LAGDFS
+566 LAGDFT
-572 NGEKRTY
+572 NGEKRSY

-597 KQRRSAAQAQ
+597 KQRRAAAQAQ

-626 DMYTEDAGYLSEFG
+626 DMYAEDADYVREFG
-640 RGHHEP
+640 RAYHEP

-659 EIDANKAKRRLY
+659 EIDAHKAKRRLY

-678 FICNVPYTRIYV
+678 LICNVPYARIYV
-690 NKRTRSKGG
+690 HKRTRAKGG

-708 LKTAPKARM
+708 TKFVPKPRID
-717 NSSDDRDGRGALTR
+717 SRDDCDERRVLTR
-731 IPAGAHLIDEG
+731 IPAGSHLIDES

-768 IRETAK
+768 IREMAK

-812 SLAWARRN
+812 SLAWAQRN

>member
-1 MLHESMQ
+1 MLYESMQ
-8 SSWLPRDNAQ
+8 SSLLPRDNEQ
-18 TPETAAAS
+18 TNKASAARDALADAS
-26 GAADSSP
+26 T
-33 DGAPSTTPATTGN
+33 STATTE
-46 TLGTT
+46 
-51 PTTAPHTRTAAATH
+51 
-65 ATPATKQCYEFFA
+65 QCYEFFA

-91 LASLQLDRI
+91 LASLQLERI

-107 SFFATVF
+107 SFFGTVP

-126 SRVICVIARVDAS
+126 SRIICVIARVDAS
-139 CAEELYQHVSAI
+139 CAEELYHNVCAI

-200 EIDVHTPNLTIDVHL
+200 EIDVHSPNLTIDVHL

-220 TIGIDFSGSALCIRG
+220 TVGIDFSGTALCIRG
-235 YERKLAAPR
+235 YERKLAAPH
-244 PQAAGKSSVRG
+244 PQGAGKSSVRG
-255 GLSGRGFLAANPFD
+255 GFSGRGFSDRGFLAANSFD
-269 KHKSAAS
+269 KRTSAAA

-293 WFAACRHPHPTLVV
+293 WFATCRHPHPTLVV

-355 ETHERTQQEQVGC
+355 ETHERAQQEQVGR

-407 LDAGAQPA
+407 LDASARSA
-415 KGMAQKTATGTRT
+415 NVIARKTAGTNAS
-428 DGAAAD
+428 AATN

-449 YNDAAC
+449 HNDAAC
-455 CQALVQLRSF
+455 CQALAQLRSF
-465 IAYVDAQTQ
+465 IAYVDAQAQTQ
-474 TLTQIHVQK
+474 AQEQLETGATEPVSANTQLQEQTQ
-483 PAQTQPQTDA
+483 PQAQTQP
-493 TGPAL
+493 
-498 AQPQLQEELQE
+498 
-509 QLKTQAAAVVY
+509 AAVVY

-538 APLLTQKGRDS
+538 EPLLTQKGRDS

-554 LRGNAHTKAQVV
+554 LRENARTRTHVV

-678 FICNVPYTRIYV
+678 LICNVPYTRIYV
-690 NKRTRSKGG
+690 HKRTRSKGG

-768 IRETAK
+768 IREMAK

-812 SLAWARRN
+812 SLAWAQRN

-905 TLDADTLAKARV
+905 TLDADTLEKARV

-938 RAFIITREQ
+938 HAFIITREQ

>member
-1 MLHESMQ
+1 MLYESMQ
-8 SSWLPRDNAQ
+8 SSLLPRDNEQTNKASAARDAQ
-18 TPETAAAS
+18 
-26 GAADSSP
+26 ADV
-33 DGAPSTTPATTGN
+33 STSTATTE
-46 TLGTT
+46 
-51 PTTAPHTRTAAATH
+51 
-65 ATPATKQCYEFFA
+65 QCYEFFA

-91 LASLQLDRI
+91 LASLQLERI

-107 SFFATVF
+107 SFFGTVP

-126 SRVICVIARVDAS
+126 SRIICVIARVDAS
-139 CAEELYQHVSAI
+139 CAEELYHNVCAI

-200 EIDVHTPNLTIDVHL
+200 EIDVHSPNLTIDVHL

-220 TIGIDFSGSALCIRG
+220 TVGIDFSGTALCIRG

-244 PQAAGKSSVRG
+244 PQGAGKSSVRG
-255 GLSGRGFLAANPFD
+255 GFSGRGFSDRGFLAANSFD
-269 KHKSAAS
+269 KRTSAAA

-293 WFAACRHPHPTLVV
+293 WFATCRHPHPTLVV

-355 ETHERTQQEQVGC
+355 ETHERAQQEQVGR

-407 LDAGAQPA
+407 LDASTRSANVI
-415 KGMAQKTATGTRT
+415 AQKTAGTNAS
-428 DGAAAD
+428 AATN

-449 YNDAAC
+449 HNDAAC
-455 CQALVQLRSF
+455 CQALAQLRSF
-465 IAYVDAQTQ
+465 IAYVDAQAQTPAQEQLETGATEPVSANTQ
-474 TLTQIHVQK
+474 LQEQTQPQ
-483 PAQTQPQTDA
+483 AQTQP
-493 TGPAL
+493 
-498 AQPQLQEELQE
+498 
-509 QLKTQAAAVVY
+509 AAVVY

-538 APLLTQKGRDS
+538 EPLLTQKGRDS

-554 LRGNAHTKAQVV
+554 LRENARTRTHVV

-678 FICNVPYTRIYV
+678 LICNVPYTRIYV
-690 NKRTRSKGG
+690 HKRTRSKGG

-717 NSSDDRDGRGALTR
+717 NSSDDRNGRGALTR

-768 IRETAK
+768 IREMAK

-812 SLAWARRN
+812 SLAWAQRN
-820 MARNGF
+820 MTRNGF

-917 HVEPLGSASV
+917 HVEPLGNASV

-938 RAFIITREQ
+938 HAFIITREQ

>member
-1 MLHESMQ
+1 MLYESMQ
-8 SSWLPRDNAQ
+8 SSLLPRDNEQ
-18 TPETAAAS
+18 TNKASAARDALADASTSTA
-26 GAADSSP
+26 
-33 DGAPSTTPATTGN
+33 
-46 TLGTT
+46 
-51 PTTAPHTRTAAATH
+51 TAE
-65 ATPATKQCYEFFA
+65 QCYEFFA

-91 LASLQLDRI
+91 LASLQLERI

-107 SFFATVF
+107 SFFGTVP

-126 SRVICVIARVDAS
+126 SRIICVIARVDAS
-139 CAEELYQHVSAI
+139 GAEELYHNVCAI

-156 ITQYTRIAVSAHGT
+156 ITQYTRIAVSARGT

-200 EIDVHTPNLTIDVHL
+200 EIDVHSPNLTIDVHL

-220 TIGIDFSGSALCIRG
+220 TVGIDFSGTALCIRG

-244 PQAAGKSSVRG
+244 PQGAGKSSVRG
-255 GLSGRGFLAANPFD
+255 GFSGRGFSDRGFLAANSFD
-269 KHKSAAS
+269 KRTSAAA

-293 WFAACRHPHPTLVV
+293 WFATCRHPHPTLVV

-355 ETHERTQQEQVGC
+355 ETHERAQQEQVGR
-368 VHVQV
+368 VYVQV

-407 LDAGAQPA
+407 LDASARSA
-415 KGMAQKTATGTRT
+415 NVIARKTAGTNA
-428 DGAAAD
+428 GAATN

-449 YNDAAC
+449 HNDAAC
-455 CQALVQLRSF
+455 CQALAQLRSF
-465 IAYVDAQTQ
+465 IAYVDAQ
-474 TLTQIHVQK
+474 
-483 PAQTQPQTDA
+483 AQTQAQEQLETSA
-493 TGPAL
+493 TEPVSANT
-498 AQPQLQEELQE
+498 QLQEQ
-509 QLKTQAAAVVY
+509 TQPAAVVY

-538 APLLTQKGRDS
+538 EPLLTQKGRDS

-554 LRGNAHTKAQVV
+554 LRENARTRTHVV

-678 FICNVPYTRIYV
+678 LICNVPYTRIYV

-768 IRETAK
+768 IREMAK

-812 SLAWARRN
+812 SLAWAQRN

-917 HVEPLGSASV
+917 HVEPLGNASV

-938 RAFIITREQ
+938 HAFIITREQ
-947 SA
+947 NA

>member
-1 MLHESMQ
+1 MLYESMQ
-8 SSWLPRDNAQ
+8 SSMLPRDNEQ
-18 TPETAAAS
+18 TNKASAARDALADASTSTA
-26 GAADSSP
+26 
-33 DGAPSTTPATTGN
+33 
-46 TLGTT
+46 
-51 PTTAPHTRTAAATH
+51 TAE
-65 ATPATKQCYEFFA
+65 QCYEFFA

-107 SFFATVF
+107 SFFGTVF

-126 SRVICVIARVDAS
+126 SRIICVIARVDAS
-139 CAEELYQHVSAI
+139 CAEELYQHVCAI

-200 EIDVHTPNLTIDVHL
+200 EIDVHAPNLTIDVHL

-220 TIGIDFSGSALCIRG
+220 AVGIDFSGTALCIRG

-244 PQAAGKSSVRG
+244 PQAAGKSGVRG

-355 ETHERTQQEQVGC
+355 ETHERAQQEQVEC

-415 KGMAQKTATGTRT
+415 KANVQKTAAAGAGTGTRT

-449 YNDAAC
+449 HNDAAC

-465 IAYVDAQTQ
+465 IAYVDVQTQ
-474 TLTQIHVQK
+474 T
-483 PAQTQPQTDA
+483 QP
-493 TGPAL
+493 
-498 AQPQLQEELQE
+498 QEELQE

-549 MTFAQ
+549 MTCAQ
-554 LRGNAHTKAQVV
+554 LKGNAHTQAQVV
-566 LAGDFS
+566 LAGDFT
-572 NGEKRTY
+572 NGEKRSY

-597 KQRRSAAQAQ
+597 NQRRAAAQAQ

-626 DMYTEDAGYLSEFG
+626 DMYAEDADYVREFG
-640 RGHHEP
+640 RAYHEP

-659 EIDANKAKRRLY
+659 EIDAHKAKRRLY

-678 FICNVPYTRIYV
+678 LICNVPYARIYV
-690 NKRTRSKGG
+690 HKRTRAKGG

-708 LKTAPKARM
+708 TKFVPKPRID
-717 NSSDDRDGRGALTR
+717 SRDDCDERRVLTR
-731 IPAGAHLIDEG
+731 IPAGSHLIDES

-768 IRETAK
+768 IREMAK

-812 SLAWARRN
+812 SLAWAQRN

>member
-1 MLHESMQ
+1 MLYESMQ
-8 SSWLPRDNAQ
+8 SSLLPRDNEQ
-18 TPETAAAS
+18 TNKASAARDALADASTSTA
-26 GAADSSP
+26 
-33 DGAPSTTPATTGN
+33 
-46 TLGTT
+46 
-51 PTTAPHTRTAAATH
+51 TAE
-65 ATPATKQCYEFFA
+65 QCYEFFA

-91 LASLQLDRI
+91 LASLQLERI

-107 SFFATVF
+107 SFFGTVP

-126 SRVICVIARVDAS
+126 SRIICVIARVDAS
-139 CAEELYQHVSAI
+139 CAEELYHNVCAI

-156 ITQYTRIAVSAHGT
+156 ITQYTRVAVSAHGT

-200 EIDVHTPNLTIDVHL
+200 EIDVHSPNLTIDVHL

-220 TIGIDFSGSALCIRG
+220 TVGIDFSGTALCIRG

-244 PQAAGKSSVRG
+244 RQGAGKSSVRG
-255 GLSGRGFLAANPFD
+255 GFSGRGFSDRGFLAANSFD
-269 KHKSAAS
+269 KRTSAAA

-293 WFAACRHPHPTLVV
+293 WYATCRHPHPTLVV

-355 ETHERTQQEQVGC
+355 ETQERAQQEQVGR

-407 LDAGAQPA
+407 LDASARSA
-415 KGMAQKTATGTRT
+415 NVIARKTAGTN
-428 DGAAAD
+428 

-449 YNDAAC
+449 HNDAAC
-455 CQALVQLRSF
+455 CQALAQLRSF
-465 IAYVDAQTQ
+465 IAYVDAQAQTPAQEQLETGATEPVSANTQ
-474 TLTQIHVQK
+474 LQEQTQPQ
-483 PAQTQPQTDA
+483 AQTQP
-493 TGPAL
+493 
-498 AQPQLQEELQE
+498 
-509 QLKTQAAAVVY
+509 AAVVY

-538 APLLTQKGRDS
+538 EPLLTQKGRDS

-554 LRGNAHTKAQVV
+554 LRENARTRTHVV

-678 FICNVPYTRIYV
+678 LICNVPYTRIYV
-690 NKRTRSKGG
+690 HKRTRAKGG

-717 NSSDDRDGRGALTR
+717 NSSGDRDGRGALTR

-768 IRETAK
+768 IREMAK

-812 SLAWARRN
+812 SLAWAQRN

-905 TLDADTLAKARV
+905 TLDADTLAKAHV

-938 RAFIITREQ
+938 HAFIITREQ

>member
-1 MLHESMQ
+1 MLYESMQ
-8 SSWLPRDNAQ
+8 SSMLPRDNEQ
-18 TPETAAAS
+18 TNKASAARDALADASTSTA
-26 GAADSSP
+26 
-33 DGAPSTTPATTGN
+33 
-46 TLGTT
+46 
-51 PTTAPHTRTAAATH
+51 TAE
-65 ATPATKQCYEFFA
+65 QCYEFFA

-107 SFFATVF
+107 SFFGTVF

-126 SRVICVIARVDAS
+126 SRIICVIARVDAS
-139 CAEELYQHVSAI
+139 CAEELYQHVCAI

-200 EIDVHTPNLTIDVHL
+200 EIDVHAPNLTIDVHL

-220 TIGIDFSGSALCIRG
+220 TVGIDFSGTALCIRG

-244 PQAAGKSSVRG
+244 PQAAGKSGVRG

-355 ETHERTQQEQVGC
+355 ETHERAQQEQVEC

-415 KGMAQKTATGTRT
+415 KANVQKTAAAGAGTGTRT

-449 YNDAAC
+449 HNDAAC

-465 IAYVDAQTQ
+465 IAYVDVQTQ
-474 TLTQIHVQK
+474 T
-483 PAQTQPQTDA
+483 QP
-493 TGPAL
+493 
-498 AQPQLQEELQE
+498 QEELQE

-549 MTFAQ
+549 MTCAQ
-554 LRGNAHTKAQVV
+554 LKGNAHTQAQVV
-566 LAGDFS
+566 LAGDFT
-572 NGEKRTY
+572 NGEKRSY

-597 KQRRSAAQAQ
+597 KQRRAAAQAQ

-626 DMYTEDAGYLSEFG
+626 DMYAEDADYVREFG
-640 RGHHEP
+640 RAYHEP

-659 EIDANKAKRRLY
+659 EIDAHKAKRRLY

-678 FICNVPYTRIYV
+678 LICNVPYARIYV
-690 NKRTRSKGG
+690 HKRTRAKGG

-708 LKTAPKARM
+708 TKFVPKPRID
-717 NSSDDRDGRGALTR
+717 SRDDCDERRVLTR
-731 IPAGAHLIDEG
+731 IPAGSHLIDES

-768 IRETAK
+768 IREMAK

-812 SLAWARRN
+812 SLAWAQRN

>member
-1 MLHESMQ
+1 MLYESMQ
-8 SSWLPRDNAQ
+8 SSMLPRDNEQ
-18 TPETAAAS
+18 TNKASAARDALADASTSTA
-26 GAADSSP
+26 
-33 DGAPSTTPATTGN
+33 
-46 TLGTT
+46 
-51 PTTAPHTRTAAATH
+51 TAE
-65 ATPATKQCYEFFA
+65 QCYEFFA

-126 SRVICVIARVDAS
+126 SRIICVIARVDAS
-139 CAEELYQHVSAI
+139 CAEELYQNVSAI

-200 EIDVHTPNLTIDVHL
+200 EIDVHAPNLTIDVHL

-220 TIGIDFSGSALCIRG
+220 TVGIDFSGTALCIRG

-244 PQAAGKSSVRG
+244 PQAAGKSGVRG

-307 LSTSH
+307 LSISH

-355 ETHERTQQEQVGC
+355 ETHERAQQEQVEC

-415 KGMAQKTATGTRT
+415 KASVQKTAAASAGTGTRT

-449 YNDAAC
+449 HNDAAC

-465 IAYVDAQTQ
+465 IAYVDAQTK
-474 TLTQIHVQK
+474 TLTQTHVQK
-483 PAQTQPQTDA
+483 PAQTQP
-493 TGPAL
+493 
-498 AQPQLQEELQE
+498 QEELQE

-549 MTFAQ
+549 MTCAQ
-554 LRGNAHTKAQVV
+554 LRGNARTQAQVV
-566 LAGDFS
+566 LAGDFT

-597 KQRRSAAQAQ
+597 KQRRAAAQAQ

-626 DMYTEDAGYLSEFG
+626 DMYAEDADYVREFG
-640 RGHHEP
+640 RAYHEP

-659 EIDANKAKRRLY
+659 EIDAHKAKRRLY

-678 FICNVPYTRIYV
+678 LICNVPYARIYV
-690 NKRTRSKGG
+690 HKRTRAKGG

-708 LKTAPKARM
+708 TKFVPKPRID
-717 NSSDDRDGRGALTR
+717 SRDDCDERRVLTR
-731 IPAGAHLIDEG
+731 IPAGSHLIDEG

-768 IRETAK
+768 IREMAK

-812 SLAWARRN
+812 SLAWAQRN

>member
-8 SSWLPRDNAQ
+8 SSWLPRNNEQ
-18 TPETAAAS
+18 TNKASAARDALADASTSTA
-26 GAADSSP
+26 
-33 DGAPSTTPATTGN
+33 
-46 TLGTT
+46 
-51 PTTAPHTRTAAATH
+51 TAE
-65 ATPATKQCYEFFA
+65 QCYEFFA

-91 LASLQLDRI
+91 LASLQLERI

-107 SFFATVF
+107 SFFGTVP

-126 SRVICVIARVDAS
+126 SRIICVIARVDAS
-139 CAEELYQHVSAI
+139 CAEELYHNVCAI

-188 VDTCLAHTGWRP
+188 VDTCLAHAGWRP
-200 EIDVHTPNLTIDVHL
+200 EIDVHSPNLTIDVHL

-220 TIGIDFSGSALCIRG
+220 TVGIDFSGTALCIRG

-244 PQAAGKSSVRG
+244 PQGAGKSSVRG
-255 GLSGRGFLAANPFD
+255 GFSGRGFSDRGFLAANSFD
-269 KHKSAAS
+269 KRTSAAA

-293 WFAACRHPHPTLVV
+293 WFATCRHPHPTLVV

-355 ETHERTQQEQVGC
+355 ETQERAQQEQVGC

-407 LDAGAQPA
+407 LDASARSA
-415 KGMAQKTATGTRT
+415 NVIARKTAGTNAS
-428 DGAAAD
+428 AATN
-434 EQEPCYIADVTAAHV
+434 EQELCYIADVTAAHV
-449 YNDAAC
+449 HNDAAC
-455 CQALVQLRSF
+455 CQALAQLRSF
-465 IAYVDAQTQ
+465 IAYVDAHAQTPAQEQLETGATEPVSANTQLQEQTQ
-474 TLTQIHVQK
+474 PQ
-483 PAQTQPQTDA
+483 AQTQPA
-493 TGPAL
+493 T
-498 AQPQLQEELQE
+498 
-509 QLKTQAAAVVY
+509 VVY

-538 APLLTQKGRDS
+538 ESLLTQKGRDS

-554 LRGNAHTKAQVV
+554 LRENARTRTHVV

-659 EIDANKAKRRLY
+659 EIDAHKAKRRLY

-678 FICNVPYTRIYV
+678 LICNVPYTRIYV
-690 NKRTRSKGG
+690 HKRTRSKGG

-731 IPAGAHLIDEG
+731 IPAGVHLIDEG

-768 IRETAK
+768 IREMAK

-812 SLAWARRN
+812 SLAWAQRN

>member
-1 MLHESMQ
+1 MLYESMQ
-8 SSWLPRDNAQ
+8 SSLLPRDNEQ
-18 TPETAAAS
+18 TNKASAARDALADAS
-26 GAADSSP
+26 T
-33 DGAPSTTPATTGN
+33 STATTE
-46 TLGTT
+46 
-51 PTTAPHTRTAAATH
+51 
-65 ATPATKQCYEFFA
+65 QCYEFFA

-91 LASLQLDRI
+91 LASLQLERI

-107 SFFATVF
+107 SFFGTVP

-126 SRVICVIARVDAS
+126 SRIICVIARVDAS
-139 CAEELYQHVSAI
+139 CAEELYHNVCAI

-200 EIDVHTPNLTIDVHL
+200 EIDVHSPNLTIDVHL

-220 TIGIDFSGSALCIRG
+220 TVGIDFSGTALCIRG

-244 PQAAGKSSVRG
+244 PQGAGKSSVRG
-255 GLSGRGFLAANPFD
+255 GFSGRGFSDRGFLAANPFD
-269 KHKSAAS
+269 KRTSAAA

-293 WFAACRHPHPTLVV
+293 WFATCRHPHPTLVV

-355 ETHERTQQEQVGC
+355 ETQERAQQEQVGR

-407 LDAGAQPA
+407 LDASARSA
-415 KGMAQKTATGTRT
+415 NVIAQKTAGTNAS
-428 DGAAAD
+428 AATN

-449 YNDAAC
+449 HNDASC
-455 CQALVQLRSF
+455 CQALAQLRSF
-465 IAYVDAQTQ
+465 IAYVDAQAQTQ
-474 TLTQIHVQK
+474 AQEQLETGATEPVSANTQLQEQTQ
-483 PAQTQPQTDA
+483 PQAQTQP
-493 TGPAL
+493 
-498 AQPQLQEELQE
+498 
-509 QLKTQAAAVVY
+509 AAVVY

-538 APLLTQKGRDS
+538 EPLLTQKGRDS

-554 LRGNAHTKAQVV
+554 LRENARTRTHVV

-678 FICNVPYTRIYV
+678 LICNVPYTRIYV
-690 NKRTRSKGG
+690 NKRTRAKGG

-768 IRETAK
+768 IREMAK

-812 SLAWARRN
+812 SLAWAQRN

-868 KRSSWDVQRDHA
+868 KRSSWDVQRDHV

-917 HVEPLGSASV
+917 HVEPLGNASV

-938 RAFIITREQ
+938 HAFIITREQ

>member
-1 MLHESMQ
+1 MLYESMQ
-8 SSWLPRDNAQ
+8 SSMLPRDNEQ
-18 TPETAAAS
+18 TNKASAARDALADASTSTA
-26 GAADSSP
+26 
-33 DGAPSTTPATTGN
+33 
-46 TLGTT
+46 
-51 PTTAPHTRTAAATH
+51 TAE
-65 ATPATKQCYEFFA
+65 QCYEFFA

-107 SFFATVF
+107 SFFGTVF

-126 SRVICVIARVDAS
+126 SRIICVIARVDAS
-139 CAEELYQHVSAI
+139 CAEELYQHVCAI

-200 EIDVHTPNLTIDVHL
+200 EIDVHAPNLTIDVHL

-220 TIGIDFSGSALCIRG
+220 TVGIDFSGTALCIRG

-244 PQAAGKSSVRG
+244 PQAAGKSGVRG

-355 ETHERTQQEQVGC
+355 ETHERAQQEQVEC

-415 KGMAQKTATGTRT
+415 KANVQKTAAAGAGTGTRT

-449 YNDAAC
+449 HNDAAC

-465 IAYVDAQTQ
+465 IAYVDVQTQ
-474 TLTQIHVQK
+474 T
-483 PAQTQPQTDA
+483 QP
-493 TGPAL
+493 
-498 AQPQLQEELQE
+498 QEELQE

-549 MTFAQ
+549 MTCAQ
-554 LRGNAHTKAQVV
+554 LKGNAHTQAQVV
-566 LAGDFS
+566 LAGDFT
-572 NGEKRTY
+572 NGEKRSY

-590 DRLKKMY
+590 DRLRKMY
-597 KQRRSAAQAQ
+597 KQRRAAAQAQ

-626 DMYTEDAGYLSEFG
+626 DMYAEDADYVREFG
-640 RGHHEP
+640 RAYHEP

-659 EIDANKAKRRLY
+659 EIDAHKAKRRLY

-678 FICNVPYTRIYV
+678 LICNVPYARIYV
-690 NKRTRSKGG
+690 HKRTRAKGG

-708 LKTAPKARM
+708 TKFVPKPRID
-717 NSSDDRDGRGALTR
+717 SRDDCDERRVLTR
-731 IPAGAHLIDEG
+731 IPAGSHLIDEG

-768 IRETAK
+768 IREMAK

-812 SLAWARRN
+812 SLAWAQRN

>member
-1 MLHESMQ
+1 MLYESMQ
-8 SSWLPRDNAQ
+8 SSMLPRDNEQ
-18 TPETAAAS
+18 TNKASAARDALADASTSTA
-26 GAADSSP
+26 
-33 DGAPSTTPATTGN
+33 
-46 TLGTT
+46 
-51 PTTAPHTRTAAATH
+51 TAE
-65 ATPATKQCYEFFA
+65 QCYEFFA

-107 SFFATVF
+107 SFFGTVF

-126 SRVICVIARVDAS
+126 SRIICVIARVDAS
-139 CAEELYQHVSAI
+139 CAEELYQHVCAI

-200 EIDVHTPNLTIDVHL
+200 EIDVHAPNLTIDVHL

-220 TIGIDFSGSALCIRG
+220 TVGIDFSGTALCIRG

-244 PQAAGKSSVRG
+244 PQAAGKSGVRG

-355 ETHERTQQEQVGC
+355 ETHERAQQEQVEC

-415 KGMAQKTATGTRT
+415 KANVQKTAAAGAGTGTRT

-449 YNDAAC
+449 HNDAAC

-465 IAYVDAQTQ
+465 IAYVDVQTQ
-474 TLTQIHVQK
+474 T
-483 PAQTQPQTDA
+483 QP
-493 TGPAL
+493 
-498 AQPQLQEELQE
+498 QEELQE

-549 MTFAQ
+549 MTCAQ
-554 LRGNAHTKAQVV
+554 LKGNAHTQAQVV
-566 LAGDFS
+566 LAGDFT
-572 NGEKRTY
+572 NGEKRSY

-597 KQRRSAAQAQ
+597 KQRRAAAQAQ

-626 DMYTEDAGYLSEFG
+626 DMYAEDADYVREFG
-640 RGHHEP
+640 RAYHEP

-659 EIDANKAKRRLY
+659 EIDAHKAKRRLY

-678 FICNVPYTRIYV
+678 LICNVPYARIYV
-690 NKRTRSKGG
+690 HKRTRAKGG

-708 LKTAPKARM
+708 TKFVPKPRID
-717 NSSDDRDGRGALTR
+717 SRDDCDERRVLTR
-731 IPAGAHLIDEG
+731 IPAGSHLIDEG

-768 IRETAK
+768 IREMAK

-812 SLAWARRN
+812 SLAWAQRN

>member
-1 MLHESMQ
+1 MLYESMQ
-8 SSWLPRDNAQ
+8 SSMLPRDNEQ
-18 TPETAAAS
+18 TNKASAARDALADASTSTA
-26 GAADSSP
+26 
-33 DGAPSTTPATTGN
+33 
-46 TLGTT
+46 
-51 PTTAPHTRTAAATH
+51 TAE
-65 ATPATKQCYEFFA
+65 QCYEFFA

-107 SFFATVF
+107 SFFGTVF

-126 SRVICVIARVDAS
+126 SRIICVIARVDAS
-139 CAEELYQHVSAI
+139 CAEELYQHVCAI

-200 EIDVHTPNLTIDVHL
+200 EIDVHAPNLTIDVHL

-220 TIGIDFSGSALCIRG
+220 TVGIDFSGTALCIRG

-244 PQAAGKSSVRG
+244 PQAAGKSGVRG

-355 ETHERTQQEQVGC
+355 ETHERAQQEQVEC

-415 KGMAQKTATGTRT
+415 KANVQKTAAAGAGTGTRT

-449 YNDAAC
+449 HNDAAC

-465 IAYVDAQTQ
+465 IAYVDVQTQ
-474 TLTQIHVQK
+474 T
-483 PAQTQPQTDA
+483 QP
-493 TGPAL
+493 
-498 AQPQLQEELQE
+498 QEELQE

-549 MTFAQ
+549 MTCAQ
-554 LRGNAHTKAQVV
+554 LKGNAHTQAQVV
-566 LAGDFS
+566 LAGDFT
-572 NGEKRTY
+572 NGEKRSY

-597 KQRRSAAQAQ
+597 KQRRAAAQAQ

-626 DMYTEDAGYLSEFG
+626 DMYAEDADYVREFG
-640 RGHHEP
+640 RAYHEP

-659 EIDANKAKRRLY
+659 EIDAHKAKRRLY

-678 FICNVPYTRIYV
+678 LICNVPYARIYV
-690 NKRTRSKGG
+690 HKRTRAKGG

-708 LKTAPKARM
+708 TKFVPKPRID
-717 NSSDDRDGRGALTR
+717 SRDDCDERRLLTR
-731 IPAGAHLIDEG
+731 IPAGSHLIDEG

-768 IRETAK
+768 IREMAK

-812 SLAWARRN
+812 SLAWAQRN

>member
-8 SSWLPRDNAQ
+8 SSWLPRDNEQ
-18 TPETAAAS
+18 TNK
-26 GAADSSP
+26 
-33 DGAPSTTPATTGN
+33 ATTASN
-46 TLGTT
+46 VSADTPVDTLHDTSTNT
-51 PTTAPHTRTAAATH
+51 PTTAPHANAHTAAAALTST
-65 ATPATKQCYEFFA
+65 ATTEQCYEFFA

-91 LASLQLDRI
+91 LASLQLERI

-107 SFFATVF
+107 SFFATVP

-126 SRVICVIARVDAS
+126 SRIICVIARVDAS
-139 CAEELYQHVSAI
+139 CAEELYHNVCAI

-200 EIDVHTPNLTIDVHL
+200 EIDVHSPNLTIDVHL

-220 TIGIDFSGSALCIRG
+220 TVGIDFSGTALCIRG

-244 PQAAGKSSVRG
+244 PQGAGKSSVRG
-255 GLSGRGFLAANPFD
+255 GFSGRGISDRGFLAANSFD
-269 KHKSAAS
+269 KRTSAAA

-293 WFAACRHPHPTLVV
+293 WFATCRHPHPTLVV

-355 ETHERTQQEQVGC
+355 ETHERAQQEQVGR

-407 LDAGAQPA
+407 LDASARSA
-415 KGMAQKTATGTRT
+415 NVIAQKTAGTNAS
-428 DGAAAD
+428 AATN

-449 YNDAAC
+449 HNDASC
-455 CQALVQLRSF
+455 CQALAQLRSF
-465 IAYVDAQTQ
+465 IAYVDAQAQTQ
-474 TLTQIHVQK
+474 AQEQLETGATEPVSANTQLQEQTQ
-483 PAQTQPQTDA
+483 PQAQTQP
-493 TGPAL
+493 
-498 AQPQLQEELQE
+498 
-509 QLKTQAAAVVY
+509 AAVVY

-538 APLLTQKGRDS
+538 EPLLTQKGRDS

-554 LRGNAHTKAQVV
+554 LRENARTRTHVV

-678 FICNVPYTRIYV
+678 LICNVPYTRIYV
-690 NKRTRSKGG
+690 HKRTRAKGG

-768 IRETAK
+768 IREMAK

-812 SLAWARRN
+812 SLAWAQRN

-917 HVEPLGSASV
+917 HVEPLGNASV

-938 RAFIITREQ
+938 HAFIITREQ

>member
-1 MLHESMQ
+1 MLHESIQ
-8 SSWLPRDNAQ
+8 SSWLPRDNKQ
-18 TPETAAAS
+18 TNK
-26 GAADSSP
+26 
-33 DGAPSTTPATTGN
+33 ATTASDVSAD
-46 TLGTT
+46 TSTSTATT
-51 PTTAPHTRTAAATH
+51 E
-65 ATPATKQCYEFFA
+65 QCYEFFA

-91 LASLQLDRI
+91 LASLQLERI

-126 SRVICVIARVDAS
+126 SRIICVIARVDAS
-139 CAEELYQHVSAI
+139 CAEELYHNVCAI
-151 RWEDH
+151 RWENH

-170 NTKLT
+170 NTNLT

-200 EIDVHTPNLTIDVHL
+200 EIDVHSPNLTIDVHL

-220 TIGIDFSGSALCIRG
+220 TVGIDFSGTALCIRG

-244 PQAAGKSSVRG
+244 PQGAGKSSVRG
-255 GLSGRGFLAANPFD
+255 GFSGRGFSDRGFLAANSFD
-269 KHKSAAS
+269 KRTSAAA

-293 WFAACRHPHPTLVV
+293 WFATCRHPHPTLVV

-355 ETHERTQQEQVGC
+355 ETHERTQQEQVEC

-373 LTIDAAHTMRTDA
+373 LTIDATHTMRTDA

-407 LDAGAQPA
+407 LVASARSA
-415 KGMAQKTATGTRT
+415 NVIAQKTAGTNAS
-428 DGAAAD
+428 AATN

-449 YNDAAC
+449 HNDAAC
-455 CQALVQLRSF
+455 CQALAQLRSF
-465 IAYVDAQTQ
+465 IAYVDAQAQTQ
-474 TLTQIHVQK
+474 AQEQLETGATEPVSANTQLQEQTQ
-483 PAQTQPQTDA
+483 PQAQTQP
-493 TGPAL
+493 
-498 AQPQLQEELQE
+498 
-509 QLKTQAAAVVY
+509 AAVVY

-538 APLLTQKGRDS
+538 EPLLTQKGRDS

-554 LRGNAHTKAQVV
+554 LRENARTRTHVV

-671 DAIQLAS
+671 DAIQLTS
-678 FICNVPYTRIYV
+678 LICNVPYTRIYV
-690 NKRTRSKGG
+690 HKRTRAKGG

-768 IRETAK
+768 IREMAK

-812 SLAWARRN
+812 SLAWAQRN

-905 TLDADTLAKARV
+905 TLDADTLEKARV

-938 RAFIITREQ
+938 HAFIITREQ
-947 SA
+947 NA

>member
-1 MLHESMQ
+1 MLYESMQ
-8 SSWLPRDNAQ
+8 SSMLPRDNEQ
-18 TPETAAAS
+18 TNKASAARDALADASTSTA
-26 GAADSSP
+26 
-33 DGAPSTTPATTGN
+33 
-46 TLGTT
+46 
-51 PTTAPHTRTAAATH
+51 TAE
-65 ATPATKQCYEFFA
+65 QCYEFFA

-107 SFFATVF
+107 SFFGTVF

-126 SRVICVIARVDAS
+126 SRIICVIARVDAS
-139 CAEELYQHVSAI
+139 CAEELYQHVCAI

-200 EIDVHTPNLTIDVHL
+200 EIDVHAPNLTIDVHL

-220 TIGIDFSGSALCIRG
+220 TVGIDFSGTALCIRG

-244 PQAAGKSSVRG
+244 PQGAGKSSVRG
-255 GLSGRGFLAANPFD
+255 GFSGRGFSDRGFLAANSFD
-269 KHKSAAS
+269 KRTSSAA

-355 ETHERTQQEQVGC
+355 ETHERVQQEQVGC

-407 LDAGAQPA
+407 LDASARSA
-415 KGMAQKTATGTRT
+415 NVIARKTAGTNA
-428 DGAAAD
+428 GAATN

-449 YNDAAC
+449 HNDAAC
-455 CQALVQLRSF
+455 CQALAQLRSF
-465 IAYVDAQTQ
+465 IAYVDAQ
-474 TLTQIHVQK
+474 
-483 PAQTQPQTDA
+483 AQTQAQEQLETSA
-493 TGPAL
+493 TEPVSANT
-498 AQPQLQEELQE
+498 QLQEQ
-509 QLKTQAAAVVY
+509 TQPAAVVY

-538 APLLTQKGRDS
+538 EPLLTQKGRDS

-554 LRGNAHTKAQVV
+554 LRENARTRTHVV

-678 FICNVPYTRIYV
+678 LICNVPYTRIYV

-768 IRETAK
+768 IREMAK

-812 SLAWARRN
+812 SLAWAQRN

-917 HVEPLGSASV
+917 HVEPLGNASV

-938 RAFIITREQ
+938 HAFIITREQ
-947 SA
+947 NA

>member
-255 GLSGRGFLAANPFD
+255 GLSGRGFLAANPFG

-549 MTFAQ
+549 MTCAQ
-554 LRGNAHTKAQVV
+554 LKGNAHTQAQVV
-566 LAGDFS
+566 LAGDFT
-572 NGEKRTY
+572 NGEKRSY

-597 KQRRSAAQAQ
+597 KQRRAAAQAQ

-626 DMYTEDAGYLSEFG
+626 DMYAEDADYVREFG

>member
-1 MLHESMQ
+1 MLYESMQ
-8 SSWLPRDNAQ
+8 SSMLPRDNEQ
-18 TPETAAAS
+18 TNKASAARDALADASTSTA
-26 GAADSSP
+26 
-33 DGAPSTTPATTGN
+33 
-46 TLGTT
+46 
-51 PTTAPHTRTAAATH
+51 TAE
-65 ATPATKQCYEFFA
+65 QCYEFFA

-107 SFFATVF
+107 SFFGTVF

-126 SRVICVIARVDAS
+126 SRIICVIARVDAS
-139 CAEELYQHVSAI
+139 CAEELYQHVCAI

-200 EIDVHTPNLTIDVHL
+200 EIDVHAPNLTIDVHL

-220 TIGIDFSGSALCIRG
+220 AVGIDFSGTALCIRG

-355 ETHERTQQEQVGC
+355 ETHERAQQEQVEC

-415 KGMAQKTATGTRT
+415 KANVQKTAAAGAGTGTRT

-449 YNDAAC
+449 HNDAAC

-465 IAYVDAQTQ
+465 IAYVDVQTQ
-474 TLTQIHVQK
+474 T
-483 PAQTQPQTDA
+483 QP
-493 TGPAL
+493 
-498 AQPQLQEELQE
+498 QEELQE

-549 MTFAQ
+549 MTCAQ
-554 LRGNAHTKAQVV
+554 LKGNAHTQAQVV
-566 LAGDFS
+566 LAGDFT
-572 NGEKRTY
+572 NGEKRSY

-597 KQRRSAAQAQ
+597 NQRRAAAQAQ

-626 DMYTEDAGYLSEFG
+626 DMYAEDADYVREFG
-640 RGHHEP
+640 RAYHEP

-659 EIDANKAKRRLY
+659 EIDAHKAKRRLY

-678 FICNVPYTRIYV
+678 LICNVPYARIYV
-690 NKRTRSKGG
+690 HKRTRAKGG

-708 LKTAPKARM
+708 TKFVPKPRID
-717 NSSDDRDGRGALTR
+717 SRDDCDERRVLTR
-731 IPAGAHLIDEG
+731 IPAGSHLIDES

-768 IRETAK
+768 IREMAK

-812 SLAWARRN
+812 SLAWAQRN

>member
-1 MLHESMQ
+1 MLYESMQ
-8 SSWLPRDNAQ
+8 SSLLPRNNEQ
-18 TPETAAAS
+18 TNKASAARDALADASTSTA
-26 GAADSSP
+26 
-33 DGAPSTTPATTGN
+33 
-46 TLGTT
+46 
-51 PTTAPHTRTAAATH
+51 TAE
-65 ATPATKQCYEFFA
+65 QCYEFFA

-91 LASLQLDRI
+91 LASLQLERI

-107 SFFATVF
+107 SFFGTVP

-126 SRVICVIARVDAS
+126 SRIICVIARVDAS
-139 CAEELYQHVSAI
+139 CAEELYHNVCAI

-200 EIDVHTPNLTIDVHL
+200 EIDVHSPNLTIDVHL

-220 TIGIDFSGSALCIRG
+220 TVGIDFSGTALCIRG

-244 PQAAGKSSVRG
+244 PQGAGKSSVRG
-255 GLSGRGFLAANPFD
+255 GFSGRGISDRGFLAANSFD
-269 KHKSAAS
+269 KRTSAAA

-293 WFAACRHPHPTLVV
+293 WFATCRHPHPTLVV

-355 ETHERTQQEQVGC
+355 ETHERAQQEQVGR

-407 LDAGAQPA
+407 LVASARSA
-415 KGMAQKTATGTRT
+415 NVIAQKTAGTNAS
-428 DGAAAD
+428 AATN

-449 YNDAAC
+449 HNDAAC
-455 CQALVQLRSF
+455 CQALAQLRSF
-465 IAYVDAQTQ
+465 IAYVDAQAQTQ
-474 TLTQIHVQK
+474 AQEQLETGATEPVSANTQLQEQTQ
-483 PAQTQPQTDA
+483 PQAQTQP
-493 TGPAL
+493 
-498 AQPQLQEELQE
+498 
-509 QLKTQAAAVVY
+509 AAVVY

-538 APLLTQKGRDS
+538 EPLLTQKGRDS

-554 LRGNAHTKAQVV
+554 LRENARTRTHVV

-678 FICNVPYTRIYV
+678 LICNVPYTRIYV
-690 NKRTRSKGG
+690 HKRTRSKGG

-768 IRETAK
+768 IREMAK

-812 SLAWARRN
+812 SLAWAQRN

-905 TLDADTLAKARV
+905 TLDADTLEKARV

>member
-1 MLHESMQ
+1 MLYESMQ
-8 SSWLPRDNAQ
+8 SSMLPRDNEQ
-18 TPETAAAS
+18 TNKASAARDALADASTSTA
-26 GAADSSP
+26 
-33 DGAPSTTPATTGN
+33 
-46 TLGTT
+46 
-51 PTTAPHTRTAAATH
+51 TAE
-65 ATPATKQCYEFFA
+65 QCYEFFA

-126 SRVICVIARVDAS
+126 SRIICVIARVDAS
-139 CAEELYQHVSAI
+139 CAEELYQNVSAI

-200 EIDVHTPNLTIDVHL
+200 EIDVHAPNLTIDVHL

-220 TIGIDFSGSALCIRG
+220 TVGIDFSGTALCIRG

-244 PQAAGKSSVRG
+244 PQAAGKSGVRG

-307 LSTSH
+307 LSISH

-355 ETHERTQQEQVGC
+355 ETHERAQQEQVEC

-415 KGMAQKTATGTRT
+415 KASVQKTAAASAGTGTRT

-449 YNDAAC
+449 HNDAAC

-465 IAYVDAQTQ
+465 IAYVDAQTK
-474 TLTQIHVQK
+474 TLTQTHVQK
-483 PAQTQPQTDA
+483 PAQTQP
-493 TGPAL
+493 
-498 AQPQLQEELQE
+498 QEELQE

-549 MTFAQ
+549 MTCAQ
-554 LRGNAHTKAQVV
+554 LRGNARTQAQVV
-566 LAGDFS
+566 LAGDFT

-597 KQRRSAAQAQ
+597 KQRRAAAQAQ

-626 DMYTEDAGYLSEFG
+626 DMYAEDADYVREFG

-659 EIDANKAKRRLY
+659 EIDAHKAKRRLY

-678 FICNVPYTRIYV
+678 LICNVPYARIYV
-690 NKRTRSKGG
+690 HKRTRAKGG

-708 LKTAPKARM
+708 TKFAPKPRID
-717 NSSDDRDGRGALTR
+717 SRDERDECRALTR

-768 IRETAK
+768 IREMAK